1 MIEVESTDV
10 LFSVVSFTVEVDSRA
25 ATVVNK
31 DELGE
36 VEVFDVV
43 DFATVELDFT
53 DVDRTDVVKGT

>member
-10 LFSVVSFTVEVDSRA
+10 LFSVVSFTVDVDSRA
-25 ATVVNK
+25 ATVVNV

-43 DFATVELDFT
+43 DLATVEL
-53 DVDRTDVVKGT
+53 